1 MIMISIFF
9 NLFKSKFINF
19 LKSKYFYMALI
30 FISISGYIIFLN
42 IKLNSKYR
50 EIDKLNNNIHKL
62 EYSNYILN
70 KDIDFK
76 ERQLS
81 IIENFKESDE
91 YINNIDNKKL
101 TDESIKA
108 LNSIIN
114 SYYKSLGLSYN

>member
-9 NLFKSKFINF
+9 NLFKCKFINF

-76 ERQLS
+76 R
-81 IIENFKESDE
+81 
-91 YINNIDNKKL
+91 
-101 TDESIKA
+101 KA
-108 LNSIIN
+108 V
-114 SYYKSLGLSYN
+114 KYNRKF